1 MPATPLYVG
10 ETHRPLSVTFLDDS
24 NTALSLLTATL
35 SVRFGGI
42 GTSQSFTGAGTFLI
56 TNAASGLFTYTFAST
71 DVATPGSWQL
81 QFIATYGDGSKQFSD
96 PVPLEI
102 LADL

>member
-1 MPATPLYVG
+1 LPASPLYVN

-24 NTALSLLTATL
+24 NTALNLTTATL
-35 SVRFGGI
+35 SVRFGGV
-42 GTSQSFTGAGTFLI
+42 GTSVSFTGAGTFNI
-56 TNAASGLFTYTFAST
+56 TNATAGLFTYTFAAG
-71 DVATPGSWQL
+71 DVANPGSWNL
-81 QFIATYGDGSKQFSD
+81 QFIATYGDGTKQFSD